1 MEKAKGKEKLPHAN
15 IYTVIFFFLI
25 ALCLVF
31 FFFSFLICPRL
42 MRLKVELKVFY

>member
-25 ALCLVF
+25 AQCLF
-31 FFFSFLICPRL
+31 FFLICPRL

>member
-25 ALCLVF
+25 ALCLF
-31 FFFSFLICPRL
+31 FFFLICPRL